1 MHQCLRLPF
10 LLLATGLAGCAT
22 QPAQQMRPTPPQQQ
36 AVEAAPQ
43 QPVTAPRLPPAVP
56 PQSTEAGPFFSQ
68 TGMAS
73 FYGPAHAGKRTA
85 SGENFDH
92 RDFTAAHR
100 TLAFGTLVRVTNLS
114 NGRTVNVKI
123 TDRGPHIKNRV
134 IDISLAAAREIGM
147 QSKGITRVRLEAF
160 HADQP
165 AKP

>member
-1 MHQCLRLPF
+1 
-10 LLLATGLAGCAT
+10 
-22 QPAQQMRPTPPQQQ
+22 
-36 AVEAAPQ
+36 
-43 QPVTAPRLPPAVP
+43 
-56 PQSTEAGPFFSQ
+56 
-68 TGMAS
+68 MAS